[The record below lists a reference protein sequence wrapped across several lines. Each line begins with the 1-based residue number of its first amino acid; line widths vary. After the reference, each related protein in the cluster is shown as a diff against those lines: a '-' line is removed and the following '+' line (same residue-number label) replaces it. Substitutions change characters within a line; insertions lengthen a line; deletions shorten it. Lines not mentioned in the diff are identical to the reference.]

1 MMTVAER
8 KRVVRFALTAIY
20 ARADGKT
27 TIVLGEGKAQQT
39 LLLRAVYTEEGMVQ
53 GYCARFVRQIH
64 ETALG
69 LAPKSWKYAAA
80 SARGIT
86 EKLDPYLVKIPA
98 RQPGDIVGI
107 HRRSGKYGHVGI
119 YLGMVDGKEVI
130 AENTSSGKR
139 GWPGKAG
146 TKMTRW
152 SELESR
158 VTGVYRP

>member
-1 MMTVAER
+1 MMTAAER
-8 KRVVRFALTAIY
+8 RRVVRFALQAIY
-20 ARADGKT
+20 ARAEGKVR
-27 TIVLGEGKAQQT
+27 IVLGSGASAQT
-39 LLLRAVYTEEGMVQ
+39 LRLNAVYDEAGKVQ

-69 LAPKSWKYAAA
+69 LRAGDWPLAAG
-80 SARGIT
+80 SARDMT
-86 EKLDPYLVKIPA
+86 AKLEAYRVPVAQRK
-98 RQPGDIVGI
+98 PGDIVGI
-107 HRRSGKYGHVGI
+107 HKNSGRYGHIAI
-119 YLGMVDGKEVI
+119 YLGVLDGKEVI

-152 SELESR
+152 SELEAR